1 MLEALRT
8 RPDVTLAVL
17 FGSTSRGDVR
27 MASDVDVL
35 VQLDQSSLRALSSLT
50 DRLEEAAGRPI
61 HLVEL
66 ESAEESPLLLLEI
79 LRDGRVLA
87 DRGGAWGR
95 LQRREHTIARAATKD
110 NEQAADELEAAFAEV
125 FV

>member
-1 MLEALRT
+1 MLGVFRT

-17 FGSTSRGDVR
+17 YGSTSRGDDR
-27 MASDVDVL
+27 PSSDVDLL
-35 VQLDQSSLRALSSLT
+35 VQLERPSMRALSSLT
-50 DRLEEAAGRPI
+50 DRLEEELGRRV

-66 ESAEESPLLLLEI
+66 ESAEESPLLLFEI

-87 DRGGAWGR
+87 DRASAWER
-95 LQRREHTIARAATKD
+95 LKQREHAIADAAAKES
-110 NEQAADELEAAFAEV
+110 EQAADELVAAFAEL